1 MGWPVADEHG
11 DPAWTHSSCANARRR
26 RSPRGVRSSA
36 IQRIT
41 SALRSG
47 GTARPACSARL
58 SYSGRRS
65 GSARYSHAASTDG
78 SLPGGTPTFSPSIL
92 LALLSPTYRSMR
104 RCSYS
109 SWLAIMAAPAA
120 KSDGEGRKRASQ
132 DSIVSSTTLASG
144 HSSNDTTV
152 ASLPPPSSTS
162 TSSALRGAASM
173 MCAIASLDCA
183 AVWTFLRTDLSA
195 RALAPKRF
203 AARQKEN
210 CSPAKKC
217 FGSNLRI
224 RIQVCRLKSNKK
236 SSSPREGPGTN
247 FFRAGTI
254 PRLKQTR
261 KPRSQC
267 RLGAWACHRA
277 SLESPVQDG
286 SRRTQITAQ
295 ASTRTTTTTTATIVG
310 LQIAL
315 PTKPRGSSS
324 GRQSHP
330 RASMRASVS
339 SFGHIQKTRLCL

>member
-26 RSPRGVRSSA
+26 RNPRGVRSSA

-104 RCSYS
+104 RCSYN

-132 DSIVSSTTLASG
+132 DSMAESSSSIVSSTALASG

-183 AVWTFLRTDLSA
+183 AVWAFLRTDLSA

-203 AARQKEN
+203 AARQKFPSGRN
-210 CSPAKKC
+210 VSA
-217 FGSNLRI
+217 RI
-224 RIQVCRLKSNKK
+224 FIQVCRLKSNKK

-247 FFRAGTI
+247 FFTFFA
-254 PRLKQTR
+254 
-261 KPRSQC
+261 
-267 RLGAWACHRA
+267 
-277 SLESPVQDG
+277 PV
-286 SRRTQITAQ
+286 RFR
-295 ASTRTTTTTTATIVG
+295 V
-310 LQIAL
+310 
-315 PTKPRGSSS
+315 
-324 GRQSHP
+324 
-330 RASMRASVS
+330 
-339 SFGHIQKTRLCL
+339 